1 MKLQLNK
8 KKLNITEVTSFWN
21 RFKTLK
27 FDLKPLKEVI
37 LFSNKKY
44 LSTYLFC
51 QKVDVVMTDKN
62 NIILYIYMNLKSEK
76 IIHYKRKVYNV
87 YILPSKSCSNL
98 KIGDKLHII
107 DNSNKK
113 SD

>member
-51 QKVDVVMTDKN
+51 QKVDVVMTDK
-62 NIILYIYMNLKSEK
+62 II
-76 IIHYKRKVYNV
+76 
-87 YILPSKSCSNL
+87 
-98 KIGDKLHII
+98 
-107 DNSNKK
+107 
-113 SD
+113 